1 MNYVFLVTISY
12 FDVLNIETLF
22 LKHNLDFKI
31 KDLYQSSLAGGW
43 VTPGSN
49 FNEKSVFINVDQ
61 LKKAQLLLDKYVNND

>member
-1 MNYVFLVTISY
+1 MNYVFLITVSY

-31 KDLYQSSLAGGW
+31 KDLYPSSLAGGW